1 MCAFVTEFQTGALP
15 IFARVAAIAGGNWP
29 QIVTSLIERDLLE
42 VEMEREEGLL
52 NLPPA
57 MVLLKDLHAVWPVGE
72 RFLSTN
78 QIIDRLVMQNSDY
91 WGESSSYGKRL
102 TAQRMGRMLVQGA
115 DRKSVV

>member
-1 MCAFVTEFQTGALP
+1 
-15 IFARVAAIAGGNWP
+15 
-29 QIVTSLIERDLLE
+29 
-42 VEMEREEGLL
+42 MEREEGLL

-57 MVLLKDLHAVWPVGE
+57 MVLLKDLHAVWPVEE

-115 DRKSVV
+115 KIHSTRNAAKVRGYTRDQFAKAWRQIGRESCRERVRQYVEN